1 MDWLTALEAYK
12 LPVKGCWLV
21 STLQSLAGEKAFET
35 RTQPD
40 GFILHAGSAD
50 GAEARE
56 PEGLGTNGLRTEP
69 RPAPRTLFAWQ
80 ARPTARTV
88 WATSV
93 CEEATV
99 LLF

>member
-1 MDWLTALEAYK
+1 MTALEAYK

-40 GFILHAGSAD
+40 GFIPRAGRAD

-56 PEGLGTNGLRTEP
+56 PEGLGSRDQWSEDRAPASASHPVRLASAPNRTH
-69 RPAPRTLFAWQ
+69 RLGH
-80 ARPTARTV
+80 
-88 WATSV
+88 
-93 CEEATV
+93 
-99 LLF
+99 